1 MLNHEKHVCAIKP
14 VETCSTQ
21 FAPE

>member
-1 MLNHEKHVCAIKP
+1 MLNQEKHVCAIKP

>member
-1 MLNHEKHVCAIKP
+1 LNQEKHGCAIKP